1 MAKTPFLAVFLLY
14 ACQLLCCVSGF
25 LKDGTL
31 EQVTYAQNAVT
42 QNEHNATLIA
52 IKLNTSTVILNISKR
67 SRVRSTLLKSTRQL
81 SYKNKHLLAL
91 FVGRRADCQQA
102 RVLCSELDTK
112 CHQTNGVYLS
122 APKLSLQLA
131 DIAQQRS
138 MELTGKR
145 QLAYNALILN
155 TEPSS
160 QCNSFGDIYKVD
172 VSGNFFTCKKVCI
185 GARSQQISEWL
196 NTVGRN
202 LSTALENRSEP
213 AINSLFNISAHCL
226 VENYP
231 AEDLISDNL
240 SVSVTVLCNVPG
252 KGRVVLG

>member
-1 MAKTPFLAVFLLY
+1 MATKLFLAVFLCYTCL
-14 ACQLLCCVSGF
+14 LLCRVSGF

-52 IKLNTSTVILNISKR
+52 IKLKTSTVILNISKR
-67 SRVRSTLLKSTRQL
+67 SRARSMLLNSAGQL
-81 SYKNKHLLAL
+81 SYRNKHLLAL
-91 FVGRRADCQQA
+91 FVGRPADCQQA

-112 CHQTNGVYLS
+112 WHQTNGISLS

-138 MELTGKR
+138 MELTGSR

-155 TEPSS
+155 VDLFN
-160 QCNSFGDIYKVD
+160 QHNSFGDIYKVD
-172 VSGNFFTCKKVCI
+172 VSGNFFKCKNVCV
-185 GARSQQISEWL
+185 GARSPQISAWL
-196 NTVGRN
+196 NTVGRKF
-202 LSTALENRSEP
+202 STALENSSEP
-213 AINSLFNISAHCL
+213 ATNSLFNISAHCL
-226 VENYP
+226 VENYA
-231 AEDLISDNL
+231 AEDLRSDNL
-240 SVSVTVLCNVPG
+240 SVSVTMLCDVPG